1 MRSGTRA
8 LPRARSADV
17 MPDSKPPPRDYGSQF
32 AALLRRFLDHGL
44 YYLVNWISFLRNKT
58 EDTRHQLKEVF
69 YSTSDQVLEKAEETR
84 KSVKLRMAILEIE
97 HHLNRLYPQIGKLT
111 CDLDAQGREDWPN
124 DADLRAKMDLAEEY
138 RDRLNAL
145 RTELEEH
152 QARTRGPRA

>member
-1 MRSGTRA
+1 
-8 LPRARSADV
+8 
-17 MPDSKPPPRDYGSQF
+17 MPDSKPPLNDYGTQL
-32 AALLRRFLDHGL
+32 AAVLRRFLDYTI
-44 YYLVNWISFLRNKT
+44 YYLVNWVSFLRNKT

-111 CDLDAQGREDWPN
+111 CDLHAQGKGDWPN

-138 RDRLNAL
+138 RKRLDAL
-145 RTELEEH
+145 RTELAEH
-152 QARTRGPRA
+152 QQRTRGRRA